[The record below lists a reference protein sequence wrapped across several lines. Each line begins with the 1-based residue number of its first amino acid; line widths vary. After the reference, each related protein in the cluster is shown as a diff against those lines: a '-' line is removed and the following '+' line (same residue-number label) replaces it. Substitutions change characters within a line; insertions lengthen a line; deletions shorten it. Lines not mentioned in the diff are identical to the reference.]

1 MSAGSNTAPARKET
15 KIKKIDN
22 RKGETKMN
30 TNRKEL
36 TLDEME
42 QVNAGSV
49 LAAIGLGTACVC
61 LAVEAAKFGRKLYN
75 DIKGN

>member
-1 MSAGSNTAPARKET
+1 
-15 KIKKIDN
+15 
-22 RKGETKMN
+22 MN

-49 LAAIGLGTACVC
+49 GGIAACVVGIAAA
-61 LAVEAAKFGRKLYN
+61 AVKVADFVYDCVKSK
-75 DIKGN
+75 